1 MLNNWFNYTL
11 IYMATEGQK
20 VATFAEGLEFQERSN
35 VANPAELL
43 QSSLNGLDKFGG
55 FQLLKGLIKGVENMD
70 PRRKAVKN
78 VFLSDTAYEDA
89 RKRLQNE
96 LSLWVDILEAGG
108 NDPMDIIDSCK
119 SECEKAER
127 NLSENLFG
135 IHDEIRNL
143 EVTYRSLDAFFANA
157 GQGKVDCI
165 TLMNVNKEEL
175 GDHDSEDTLAIRDEL
190 EKYFDRLNLKNNYS
204 MMVVPGYLGDAETVR
219 MWAQTAYRNKVIM
232 VTDFKD
238 SMNFEMLKEEL
249 DDANLQGT
257 DPYLGNIIMTAN
269 YILGRKKSELAE
281 EDDDLY
287 IPASGALAGRM
298 SNTENVVIAQAAAG
312 KRYGTL
318 DNVKGARM
326 DLRKSEIAALID
338 QGVIPMV
345 EEDGRTMAF
354 SNHTLY
360 NGASKGLQEYSIVR
374 VFDWIGKV
382 FQNYCNDHAMEIWTP
397 AIKSEITSDIHNFL
411 SDYKGPG
418 GIIEKYTNLK
428 IDQNPK
434 TKDITINVEITP
446 FFAAQNFFIELTGKS
461 TNAGVDWEQNTKQV

>member
-1 MLNNWFNYTL
+1 
-11 IYMATEGQK
+11 MASRRSHAPTNSQ
-20 VATFAEGLEFQERSN
+20 ALAESSHANIVQR

-43 QSSLNGLDKFGG
+43 QISLSGLDKFGG

-70 PRRKAVKN
+70 PRRKAIKN
-78 VFLSDTAYEDA
+78 VFLNDSAYEDA
-89 RKRLQNE
+89 RNRLKNE
-96 LSLWVDILEAGG
+96 LSLWVEILESGG
-108 NDPMDIIDSCK
+108 KDPMEIVDSCK
-119 SECEKAER
+119 EECQKAER
-127 NLSENLFG
+127 NLSENLFC

-143 EVTYRSLDAFFANA
+143 ETTYRSLDAFFANA

-175 GDHDSEDTLAIRDEL
+175 GDHDSEDTQAVRDEL
-190 EKYFDRLNLKNNYS
+190 ERYFDRLNLKNNYS
-204 MMVVPGYLGDAETVR
+204 MLVVPGYLGDAETVR
-219 MWAQTAYRNKVIM
+219 MWAQTAYKNKVIM
-232 VTDFKD
+232 LTDFKD

-249 DDANLQGT
+249 DDASLQGT
-257 DPYLGNIIMTAN
+257 DPYLGNIVMTAN
-269 YILGRKKSELAE
+269 YILGRKKSELAG
-281 EDDDLY
+281 EDEDLY

-298 SNTENVVIAQAAAG
+298 SNTEETVIAQAAAG

-326 DLRKSEIAALID
+326 DLRKSEIAVLID
-338 QGVIPMV
+338 LGVIPMV

-382 FQNYCNDHAMEIWTP
+382 FENYCNDHAMEIWTP
-397 AIKSEITSDIHNFL
+397 AIKSEITQDIHSFL

-428 IDQNPK
+428 VDQDPK
-434 TKDITINVEITP
+434 TKDISINVEITP
-446 FFAAQNFFIELTGKS
+446 YFAAQNFFIELTGRN
-461 TNAGVDWEQNTKQV
+461 TAAGVDWEQNTKNA

>member
-1 MLNNWFNYTL
+1 
-11 IYMATEGQK
+11 MAVEEQNLASSSAGM
-20 VATFAEGLEFQERSN
+20 ELQERQT

-43 QSSLNGLDKFGG
+43 QKSLSGLDKFGG

-70 PRRKAVKN
+70 PRRKAIKN
-78 VFLSDTAYEDA
+78 VFLNDSAYEDA
-89 RKRLQNE
+89 RNRLKNE
-96 LSLWVDILEAGG
+96 LSLWVEILESGG
-108 NDPMDIIDSCK
+108 KDPMEIVDSCK
-119 SECEKAER
+119 EECQKAER
-127 NLSENLFG
+127 NLSENLFC

-143 EVTYRSLDAFFANA
+143 ETTYRSLDAFFANA

-165 TLMNVNKEEL
+165 TLMNVNREEL
-175 GDHDSEDTLAIRDEL
+175 GDHDSEDTQAVRDEL
-190 EKYFDRLNLKNNYS
+190 ERYFDRLNLKNNYS
-204 MMVVPGYLGDAETVR
+204 MLVVPGYLGDAETVR

-232 VTDFKD
+232 LTDFKD

-249 DDANLQGT
+249 DDASLQGT
-257 DPYLGNIIMTAN
+257 DPYLGNIVMTAN
-269 YILGRKKSELAE
+269 YILGRKKSELAG
-281 EDDDLY
+281 EDEDLY

-298 SNTENVVIAQAAAG
+298 SNTEETVIAQAAAG

-338 QGVIPMV
+338 LGVIPMV

-382 FQNYCNDHAMEIWTP
+382 FENYCNDHAMEIWTP
-397 AIKSEITSDIHNFL
+397 AIKSEITQDIHSFL
-411 SDYKGPG
+411 SDYNGPG

-428 IDQNPK
+428 VDQDPK
-434 TKDITINVEITP
+434 TKDISINVEITP
-446 FFAAQNFFIELTGKS
+446 YFAAQNFFIELTGRN
-461 TNAGVDWEQNTKQV
+461 TAAGVDWEQNTKNA

>member
-1 MLNNWFNYTL
+1 
-11 IYMATEGQK
+11 MATEEQK
-20 VATFAEGLEFQERSN
+20 LTPQSEGVELQDKAS
-35 VANPAELL
+35 VVNPAELL
-43 QSSLNGLDKFGG
+43 QSSLSGLDKFGG

-70 PRRKAVKN
+70 PRRKAIKN
-78 VFLSDTAYEDA
+78 VFLNDSAYEDA
-89 RKRLQNE
+89 RNRLKNE
-96 LSLWVDILEAGG
+96 LSLWVEILEAGG
-108 NDPMDIIDSCK
+108 KDPMEIIESCK
-119 SECEKAER
+119 DKCQKAER
-127 NLSENLFG
+127 NLSENLWS
-135 IHDEIRNL
+135 IHDEIRTL
-143 EVTYRSLDAFFANA
+143 ETTYRSLDSFFANA

-175 GDHDSEDTLAIRDEL
+175 GDNDSEDTLAIRDEL
-190 EKYFDRLNLKNNYS
+190 ERYFDRLNLKNNYS
-204 MMVVPGYLGDAETVR
+204 MLVVPGYLGGAETVR

-232 VTDFKD
+232 LTDFKD

-249 DDANLQGT
+249 DDASLQGT
-257 DPYLGNIIMTAN
+257 EPYLGNIVMTAN
-269 YILGRKKSELAE
+269 YILGRKKSELAG

-298 SNTENVVIAQAAAG
+298 SNTEEIVIAQAAAG

-326 DLRKSEIAALID
+326 DLRKSEIASLID
-338 QGVIPMV
+338 LGVIPMV

-382 FQNYCNDHAMEIWTP
+382 FENYCNDHAMEIWTP
-397 AIKSEITSDIHNFL
+397 AIKSEITQDIHNFL

-428 IDQNPK
+428 VDQDTK

-446 FFAAQNFFIELTGKS
+446 YFAAQNFFIELTGRN
-461 TNAGVDWEQNTKQV
+461 TAAGVDWEQNTKNV

>member
-1 MLNNWFNYTL
+1 
-11 IYMATEGQK
+11 MATEEQK
-20 VATFAEGLEFQERSN
+20 VATSGEGLELQERAK
-35 VANPAELL
+35 VANPTELL
-43 QSSLNGLDKFGG
+43 QSSLSGLDKFGG

-78 VFLSDTAYEDA
+78 VFLSDAAYEDA

-108 NDPMDIIDSCK
+108 NDPMEIIDSCK

-127 NLSENLFG
+127 NLSENLFC
-135 IHDEIRNL
+135 IHDEIKNL
-143 EVTYRSLDAFFANA
+143 EVTYRSLDSFFANA

-175 GDHDSEDTLAIRDEL
+175 GDHDSEDTLAIRDEI
-190 EKYFDRLNLKNNYS
+190 EKVFDKLSLKKNYS
-204 MMVVPGYLGDAETVR
+204 MLVVPGYLGDAETVR

-249 DDANLQGT
+249 DDASLQGT
-257 DPYLGNIIMTAN
+257 DPYLGNIVMTAN
-269 YILGRKKSELAE
+269 YILGRKKSELAG

-298 SNTENVVIAQAAAG
+298 SNTEDIVIAQAAAG

-397 AIKSEITSDIHNFL
+397 QIKSEITSDIHNFL

-428 IDQNPK
+428 IDQDPK

-446 FFAAQNFFIELTGKS
+446 FFAAQNFFIELTGKNTS
-461 TNAGVDWEQNTKQV
+461 AGVDWEQNTKQA

>member
-1 MLNNWFNYTL
+1 
-11 IYMATEGQK
+11 MATEGQK
-20 VATFAEGLEFQERSN
+20 VSTSGEGLELQERAK
-35 VANPAELL
+35 VTNPAELL
-43 QSSLNGLDKFGG
+43 QSSLGGLDKFGG

-78 VFLSDTAYEDA
+78 VFLSDAAYEDA
-89 RKRLQNE
+89 RKRLQSE

-108 NDPMDIIDSCK
+108 SDPMDIIDSCK
-119 SECEKAER
+119 SECEKSER
-127 NLSENLFG
+127 NLSENLFC
-135 IHDEIRNL
+135 IHDEIKNL
-143 EVTYRSLDAFFANA
+143 EVTYRSLDSFFANA
-157 GQGKVDCI
+157 GQSKVDCI

-175 GDHDSEDTLAIRDEL
+175 SDHDSEDTLAIRDEL

-249 DDANLQGT
+249 DDASLQGT
-257 DPYLGNIIMTAN
+257 DPYLGNIVMTAN
-269 YILGRKKSELAE
+269 YILGRKKSELAG

-298 SNTENVVIAQAAAG
+298 SNTEDIVIAQAAAG

-338 QGVIPMV
+338 QGIIPMV

-428 IDQNPK
+428 IDQDPK

-446 FFAAQNFFIELTGKS
+446 FFAAQNFFIELTGKNTS
-461 TNAGVDWEQNTKQV
+461 AGVDWEQKTK

>member
-1 MLNNWFNYTL
+1 
-11 IYMATEGQK
+11 MAVEEQNLTSSSDGME
-20 VATFAEGLEFQERSN
+20 LQERQT
-35 VANPAELL
+35 VANPVELL
-43 QSSLNGLDKFGG
+43 QKSLSGLDKFGG

-70 PRRKAVKN
+70 PRRKAIKN
-78 VFLSDTAYEDA
+78 VFLNDSAYEDA
-89 RKRLQNE
+89 RNRLKNE
-96 LSLWVDILEAGG
+96 LSLWVEILESGG
-108 NDPMDIIDSCK
+108 KDPMEIVDSCK
-119 SECEKAER
+119 EECQKAER
-127 NLSENLFG
+127 NLSENLFC

-143 EVTYRSLDAFFANA
+143 ETTYRSLDAFFANA

-175 GDHDSEDTLAIRDEL
+175 GDHDSEDTQAVRDEL
-190 EKYFDRLNLKNNYS
+190 ERYFDRLNLKNNYS
-204 MMVVPGYLGDAETVR
+204 MLVVPGYLGDAETVR

-232 VTDFKD
+232 LTDFKD

-249 DDANLQGT
+249 DDASLQGT
-257 DPYLGNIIMTAN
+257 DPYLGNIVMTAN
-269 YILGRKKSELAE
+269 YILGRKKSELAG
-281 EDDDLY
+281 EDEDLF

-298 SNTENVVIAQAAAG
+298 SNTEETVIAQAAAG

-338 QGVIPMV
+338 FGVIPMV

-382 FQNYCNDHAMEIWTP
+382 FENYCNDHAMEIWTP
-397 AIKSEITSDIHNFL
+397 AIKSEITQDIHSFL

-428 IDQNPK
+428 VDQDPK
-434 TKDITINVEITP
+434 TKDISINVEITP
-446 FFAAQNFFIELTGKS
+446 YFAAQNFFIELTGRN
-461 TNAGVDWEQNTKQV
+461 TAAGVDWEQNTKNA

>member
-1 MLNNWFNYTL
+1 
-11 IYMATEGQK
+11 MATEEQK
-20 VATFAEGLEFQERSN
+20 VATSGEGLELQERAK

-43 QSSLNGLDKFGG
+43 QSSLSGLDKFGG

-78 VFLSDTAYEDA
+78 VFLSDAAYEDA

-108 NDPMDIIDSCK
+108 NDPMEIIDSCK

-127 NLSENLFG
+127 NLSENLFC
-135 IHDEIRNL
+135 IHDEIKDL
-143 EVTYRSLDAFFANA
+143 EVTYRSLDSFFANA

-249 DDANLQGT
+249 DDASLQGT
-257 DPYLGNIIMTAN
+257 DPYLGNIVMTAN
-269 YILGRKKSELAE
+269 YILGRKKSELAG

-298 SNTENVVIAQAAAG
+298 SNTEDIVIAQAAAG

-428 IDQNPK
+428 IDQDPK

-446 FFAAQNFFIELTGKS
+446 FFAAQNFFIELTGKNTS
-461 TNAGVDWEQNTKQV
+461 AGVDWEQNTKQA